1 MHKLGIIVPYR
12 NRSQQLR
19 EFIRELP
26 KFLLYNEKA
35 VDYTIIVVN
44 QQDIKKFSRGK
55 LLNIGF
61 IEAEK
66 QGCDYV
72 VFHDVD
78 MIPTEGTYKYR
89 DYPVQLANT
98 FEFRKDFKRTITKDY
113 FGGVT
118 LFPVKDFK
126 KINGYSNKYR
136 GWGFEDNDL
145 LLRCA
150 EHNLPLKEVGLRIPA
165 LDKNVLKFNGKNS
178 IVKVPNKFTFV
189 RPISF
194 VCTFKPDA
202 IKCNPNE
209 ITDEFAAF
217 GIPGYDLNLSFNSFR
232 TYKFELFLVNDVT
245 YSITTDYI
253 PNMPVRCVVTVDP
266 RSREIEFFVNGKK
279 IGSNTWDKYQI
290 RKYNTEPFL
299 YLGAAAPDRKDKPK
313 FFKGNIDSFAVFNKV
328 LSREEI
334 KDISLNINDKL
345 LTSKEYGYTDELVT
359 YYDTRYIKDDKLV
372 DLSNNNNNGTI
383 VNCTQEH
390 FKNLPYHI
398 LKLPLRERGKYRLL
412 KHEEGGY
419 VDGYWVDWQSRKN
432 QMHYTNLVEQNNAN
446 TENDGLTTCKYKV
459 LSKEQLPYF
468 VENLK
473 FSYTKL
479 NVRT

>member
-12 NRSQQLR
+12 DRPKQLR

-26 KFLLYNEKA
+26 KFLLYRNSRVNYE
-35 VDYTIIVVN
+35 IIVVN
-44 QQDIKKFSRGK
+44 QKDIKKFNRGK

-66 QGCDYV
+66 RGCDYV
-72 VFHDVD
+72 IFHDID
-78 MIPTEGTYKYR
+78 MIPIQGSYAYR

-98 FEFRKDFKRTITKDY
+98 FEFREDFKRTITKDY

-145 LLRCA
+145 LLRCV
-150 EHNLPLKEVGLRIPA
+150 ERDVTLKEVGLRTPP
-165 LDKNVLKFNGKNS
+165 LNKNVLKFNGKNS

-189 RPISF
+189 RPVSF

-253 PNMPVRCVVTVDP
+253 PDMTVRCVVTVDP
-266 RSREIEFFVNGKK
+266 RTREIEFFVNGKK
-279 IGSNTWDKYQI
+279 IGKKTWDKYQI
-290 RKYNTEPFL
+290 RKYSTEPFL
-299 YLGAAAPDRKDKPK
+299 YLGAAAPERKDKPK

-334 KDISLNINDKL
+334 KDISLNITDDL
-345 LTSKEYGYTDELVT
+345 LTSKKFGYADELVT
-359 YYDTRYIKDDKLV
+359 YYDTRFIENEKLI
-372 DLSNNNNNGTI
+372 DLSSNGNNGTI
-383 VNCTQEH
+383 VNCTEEEV
-390 FKNLPYHI
+390 NTLPYHTV
-398 LKLPLRERGKYRLL
+398 KLPLRERCKYRLL
-412 KHEEGGY
+412 KHDEGGY
-419 VDGYWVDWQSRKN
+419 VDGYWKDWQSRKN
-432 QMHYTNLVEQNNAN
+432 QIYYTHLVEQGSAN
-446 TENDGLTTCKYKV
+446 IDNDGLTTCSYKV
-459 LSKEQLPYF
+459 LDVEQNHLY
-468 VENLK
+468 V
-473 FSYTKL
+473 KL

>member
-12 NRSQQLR
+12 DRPKQLR
-19 EFIRELP
+19 EFMRELP
-26 KFLLYNEKA
+26 KFMFYRNTKVKYE
-35 VDYTIIVVN
+35 VIVVN
-44 QQDIKKFSRGK
+44 QKDIKKFNRGK

-66 QGCDYV
+66 RGCDYV
-72 VFHDVD
+72 IFHDID
-78 MIPTEGTYKYR
+78 MIPTQGSYNYR

-98 FEFRKDFKRTITKDY
+98 FEFRDDFKRTITKDY

-118 LFPVKDFK
+118 LFPVEDFK

-145 LLRCA
+145 LMRCV
-150 EHNLPLKEVGLRIPA
+150 EQGITLKEVGLRTPP
-165 LDKNVLKFNGKNS
+165 LNKKVLKFNGKTS

-253 PNMPVRCVVTVDP
+253 PNMTVRCVVTIDP
-266 RSREIEFFVNGKK
+266 RTREIEFFVNGKR
-279 IGSNTWDKYQI
+279 IGKNTWDKYQI
-290 RKYNTEPFL
+290 RKYNNEPFL
-299 YLGAAAPDRKDKPK
+299 YLGAAAPERKEKPK
-313 FFKGNIDSFAVFNKV
+313 FFKGSIDSFAVFNKV

-334 KDISLNINDKL
+334 KDISLNITDEL
-345 LTSKEYGYTDELVT
+345 LTSRKFGYTDELVT
-359 YYDTRYIKDDKLV
+359 YYDTRYLENDKLI
-372 DLSNNNNNGTI
+372 DLSGNENNGTVI
-383 VNCTQEH
+383 DCEVDEVNS
-390 FKNLPYHI
+390 LPYHTI
-398 LKLPLRERGKYRLL
+398 KLPIRERCKYRLL
-412 KHEEGGY
+412 KHDEGGY
-419 VDGYWVDWQSRKN
+419 VDGYWKDWQSRKN
-432 QMHYTNLVEQNNAN
+432 QIHYTQLVEKGSAN
-446 TENDGLTTCKYKV
+446 IENDGLSTCNYKI
-459 LSKEQLPYF
+459 LD
-468 VENLK
+468 VERNHL
-473 FSYTKL
+473 YTKL

>member
-1 MHKLGIIVPYR
+1 MHKLGVIVPYR
-12 NRSQQLR
+12 DRPKQLR
-19 EFIRELP
+19 EFIRDLSG
-26 KFLLYNEKA
+26 FLMYRNARL
-35 VDYTIIVVN
+35 DYEVIVVN
-44 QQDIKKFSRGK
+44 QKDIKKFNRGK

-66 QGCDYV
+66 RGCDYV
-72 VFHDVD
+72 IFHDVD
-78 MIPTEGTYKYR
+78 MIPTEGSYKFR

-98 FEFRKDFKRTITKDY
+98 FEFREDFKRTITKDY

-118 LFPVKDFK
+118 LFPVKDFR

-145 LLRCA
+145 LLRCV
-150 EHNLPLKEVGLRIPA
+150 EKDLPLKEVGLRTPP
-165 LDKNVLKFNGKNS
+165 LNKNVLKFNGKNS

-194 VCTFKPDA
+194 MCTFKPDP

-245 YSITTDYI
+245 YSITTEYI
-253 PNMPVRCVVTVDP
+253 PNMTVRCVVTVDP
-266 RSREIEFFVNGKK
+266 KTREIEFYVNGEK
-279 IGSNTWDKYQI
+279 IGKSTWDKYQI
-290 RKYNTEPFL
+290 RKYSNEPFL
-299 YLGAAAPDRKDKPK
+299 YLGAAAPGREDKPK
-313 FFKGNIDSFAVFNKV
+313 FFKGNIDSFAVFNRA

-345 LTSKEYGYTDELVT
+345 LTSEEFGYSEELST
-359 YYDTRYIKDDKLV
+359 YYDTRYIKNNKLV
-372 DLSNNNNNGTI
+372 DLSSNENHGTI
-383 VNCTQEH
+383 VNCDQEYV
-390 FKNLPYHI
+390 NTVPYYTI
-398 LKLPLRERGKYRLL
+398 KLPKRERCKYRLL

-419 VDGYWVDWQSRKN
+419 VDGYWKDWQSRKN
-432 QMHYTNLVEQNNAN
+432 QIHYTKLVEQGFSNL
-446 TENDGLTTCKYKV
+446 ENDGISTCKYTV
-459 LSKEQLPYF
+459 LDVEQNHLY
-468 VENLK
+468 V
-473 FSYTKL
+473 KL

>member
-12 NRSQQLR
+12 DRPKQLR

-26 KFLLYNEKA
+26 KFLLYRNSRVNYE
-35 VDYTIIVVN
+35 IIVVN
-44 QQDIKKFSRGK
+44 QKDIKKFNRGK

-61 IEAEK
+61 IEAVK
-66 QGCDYV
+66 RGCDYV
-72 VFHDVD
+72 IFHDID
-78 MIPTEGTYKYR
+78 MIPIQGSYAYR

-98 FEFRKDFKRTITKDY
+98 FEFREDFKRTITKDY

-145 LLRCA
+145 LLRCI
-150 EHNLPLKEVGLRIPA
+150 ERDVTLKEVGLRTPP
-165 LDKNVLKFNGKNS
+165 LNKNVLKFNGKNS

-189 RPISF
+189 RPVSF

-253 PNMPVRCVVTVDP
+253 PDMTVRCVVTVDP
-266 RSREIEFFVNGKK
+266 RTREIEFFVNGKK
-279 IGSNTWDKYQI
+279 IGKKTWDKYQI
-290 RKYNTEPFL
+290 RKYSTEPFL
-299 YLGAAAPDRKDKPK
+299 YLGAAAPERKDKPK
-313 FFKGNIDSFAVFNKV
+313 FFKGSIDSFAVFNKV

-334 KDISLNINDKL
+334 KDISLNITDDL
-345 LTSKEYGYTDELVT
+345 LTSKKFGYADELVT
-359 YYDTRYIKDDKLV
+359 YYDTRFIENEKLI
-372 DLSNNNNNGTI
+372 DLSSNGNNGTI
-383 VNCTQEH
+383 VNCTEEEV
-390 FKNLPYHI
+390 NTLPYHTV
-398 LKLPLRERGKYRLL
+398 KLPLRERCKYRLL
-412 KHEEGGY
+412 KHDEGGY
-419 VDGYWVDWQSRKN
+419 VDGYWKDWQSRKN
-432 QMHYTNLVEQNNAN
+432 QIYYTHLVEQGSAN
-446 TENDGLTTCKYKV
+446 IDNDGLTTCSYKV
-459 LSKEQLPYF
+459 LDVEQNHLY
-468 VENLK
+468 V
-473 FSYTKL
+473 KL

>member
-12 NRSQQLR
+12 DRPKQLR

-26 KFLLYNEKA
+26 KFLLYRNSRVNYE
-35 VDYTIIVVN
+35 IIVVN
-44 QQDIKKFSRGK
+44 QKDIKKFNRGK

-66 QGCDYV
+66 RGCDYV
-72 VFHDVD
+72 IFHDID
-78 MIPTEGTYKYR
+78 MIPIQGSYAYR

-98 FEFRKDFKRTITKDY
+98 FEFREDFKRTITKDY

-145 LLRCA
+145 LLRCI
-150 EHNLPLKEVGLRIPA
+150 ERDVTLKEVGLRTPP
-165 LDKNVLKFNGKNS
+165 LNKNVLKFNGKNS

-189 RPISF
+189 RPVSF

-253 PNMPVRCVVTVDP
+253 PDMTVRCVVTVDP
-266 RSREIEFFVNGKK
+266 RTREIEFFVNGKK
-279 IGSNTWDKYQI
+279 IGKKTWDKYQI
-290 RKYNTEPFL
+290 RKYSTEPFL
-299 YLGAAAPDRKDKPK
+299 YLGAAAPERKDKPK
-313 FFKGNIDSFAVFNKV
+313 FFKGSIDSFAVFNKV

-334 KDISLNINDKL
+334 KDISLNITDDL
-345 LTSKEYGYTDELVT
+345 LTSKKFGYADELVT
-359 YYDTRYIKDDKLV
+359 YYDTRFIENEKLI
-372 DLSNNNNNGTI
+372 DLSSNGNNGTI
-383 VNCTQEH
+383 VNCTEE
-390 FKNLPYHI
+390 KVNTLPYHTV
-398 LKLPLRERGKYRLL
+398 KLPLRERCKYRLL
-412 KHEEGGY
+412 KHDEGGY
-419 VDGYWVDWQSRKN
+419 VDGYWKDWQSRKN
-432 QMHYTNLVEQNNAN
+432 QIYYTHLVEQGSAN
-446 TENDGLTTCKYKV
+446 IDNDGLTTCSYKV
-459 LSKEQLPYF
+459 LDVEQNHLY
-468 VENLK
+468 V
-473 FSYTKL
+473 KL